1 MNIVILMAGAG
12 KDFEEQGHSYPKYLL
27 EIHNKPI
34 IQRVVESLKNLG
46 DNIICIIR
54 KEDQEKF
61 FLGDMMKILC
71 PQVRVITVENITKGA
86 VCTALF
92 AIEEINNDDELLVI
106 NGDQLIKSNLYT
118 AIADFRKRNL
128 DGGILTFKSV
138 HPRWSFVALD
148 ENGLVIETSEKR
160 PISNNATAGC
170 YYYAHG
176 KDFVNAC
183 FNVIEKDE
191 SLNGIYYISSTYNEM
206 ILEQKK
212 IGIFEIP
219 RKDYIS
225 FANYQMYESYLS
237 HRKGDAE

>member
-1 MNIVILMAGAG
+1 MNIVVLMAGAG

-71 PQVRVITVENITKGA
+71 PQVKVITVENITKGA

-92 AIEEINNDDELLVI
+92 AIEDINNDDELLVI

-118 AIADFRKRNL
+118 AVADFRKRNL

-191 SLNGIYYISSTYNEM
+191 SLNGLYYISSTYNEM

-212 IGIFEIP
+212 IGVFEIP

-225 FANYQMYESYLS
+225 FANYQMYENYLS
-237 HRKGDAE
+237 HRKGEAE